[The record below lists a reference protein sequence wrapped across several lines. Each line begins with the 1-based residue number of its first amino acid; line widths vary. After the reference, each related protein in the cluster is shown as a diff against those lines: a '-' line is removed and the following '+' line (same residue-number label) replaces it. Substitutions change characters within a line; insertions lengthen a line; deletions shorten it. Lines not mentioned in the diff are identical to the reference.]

1 MLNDSVPAVSNW
13 SIFRWTGVI
22 VGFLALVIAGYEFL
36 ALVTPLPTISR
47 MTQGLRDGGHKE
59 IVFLL
64 SLVFVCIFAIFG
76 AWLYYHLNYQVR
88 SGN

>member
-1 MLNDSVPAVSNW
+1 M
-13 SIFRWTGVI
+13 SIFRLTGVA
-22 VGFLALVIAGYEFL
+22 VSFLAFLIGGYEFF

-47 MTQGLRDGGHKE
+47 LVQGLRDSGHPNV
-59 IVFLL
+59 VFLL

-76 AWLYYHLNYQVR
+76 AWLYYHLNYQPR